1 MAAVEV
7 MREMEQPP
15 VLVALVAV
23 ALVGTRLE
31 TTRLSFLMR

>member
-7 MREMEQPP
+7 TREMEQPQ
-15 VLVALVAV
+15 VLVAMVAV

-31 TTRLSFLMR
+31 ATRLSFLMR